1 MIELSAKVEK
11 GRSYIS
17 VSEASN
23 ANSLVFNRTM
33 SPPLSLSTAYNYYST
48 NVRLDIR
55 VCAAAAVH
63 HTKHRAFF
71 FSSSQKNKIR
81 TEKKGRPP
89 QIRAPDTV

>member
-17 VSEASN
+17 VSGASN
-23 ANSLVFNRTM
+23 ANSLVFDRTM
-33 SPPLSLSTAYNYYST
+33 SPPSLPLSLSTAYNYYST

-63 HTKHRAFF
+63 HTKHRVFA
-71 FSSSQKNKIR
+71 KTR
-81 TEKKGRPP
+81 EDV
-89 QIRAPDTV
+89 RAPDTV